1 MFFKKLRKCFQWIE
15 EYAESTV
22 TKNTE
27 KTIFEATLKQSDFKL
42 LGEITE
48 IIFIFLHTLAFK
60 VHFQ

>member
-48 IIFIFLHTLAFK
+48 IIFIF
-60 VHFQ
+60 